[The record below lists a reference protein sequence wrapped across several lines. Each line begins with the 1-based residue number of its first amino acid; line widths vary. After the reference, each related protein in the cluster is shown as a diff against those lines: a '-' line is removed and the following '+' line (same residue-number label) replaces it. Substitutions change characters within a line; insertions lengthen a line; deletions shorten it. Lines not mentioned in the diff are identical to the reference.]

1 MLENA
6 VVIGADR
13 RRWLMLFLFS
23 LLEFANAILWVT
35 FSPISDVTQHYFA
48 NSPYNTVSAVNMLA
62 NIFLILYLPGT
73 ILGSITLKKYGLKNA
88 LILGGVLT
96 SIGSFIR
103 YIAVINHAA
112 MGDEG
117 IYSLI
122 LFIRVLFYLLSYPI

>member
-13 RRWLMLFLFS
+13 RRWLMLLLFS
-23 LLEFANAILWVT
+23 MLEFANAILWVT

-48 NSPYNTVSAVNMLA
+48 HSPYNTVSAVNMLA

-73 ILGSITLKKYGLKNA
+73 ILGSITLKRYGLKNA
-88 LILGGVLT
+88 LILGGALT

-103 YIAVINHAA
+103 YIAVINHTAL
-112 MGDEG
+112 GNDG
-117 IYSLI
+117 ISSLI
-122 LFIRVLFYLLSYPI
+122 RFILVLAHSLTSPI